1 MSLRCEPSALARQT
15 AEHEDEPVTI
25 DATTKNGGKSNRRLR
40 LGMVGG
46 GPGGFIGAVHRI
58 AARLDDRFELVAA
71 ALSSD
76 PDRARTAALDLH
88 IAPDRAYGSF
98 TEMAAAEAARKDRID
113 AVSIVTPNHLHYSV
127 AKAFLQA
134 GIHVICDKPMT
145 TTLEEALDLA
155 AIVRRTGL
163 IFGLTHNY
171 TGYPMVRQARQ
182 MIADGDLGKIRVV
195 QVEYAQDWLATP
207 LEQTGQKQAAWR
219 TDPARSGAGGSLGDI
234 GTHAYNIACFVT
246 GLHCREVAADVSIFV
261 PGRRLDDN
269 VQLLLRFTEG
279 AKGALWASQLATGN
293 ANNLRLRVYGEK
305 AGLEW
310 HQEEPNTLQ
319 FARLGEAPE
328 TIRRPGPGGNSPA
341 AHASRV
347 PAGHPEG
354 YLECFAQLY
363 TDLAEQIYARREG
376 RSPAPTSLLVP
387 NVEDGVE
394 GMRFIAAT
402 LESGRRNAAW
412 VELHA
417 NSK

>member
-1 MSLRCEPSALARQT
+1 MISGTSAG
-15 AEHEDEPVTI
+15 E
-25 DATTKNGGKSNRRLR
+25 GKRRIR

-46 GPGGFIGAVHRI
+46 GPGAFIGAVHRL
-58 AARLDDRFELVAA
+58 AARMDDHYELVAA

-76 PDRARTAALDLH
+76 QARSRSAAQDLH
-88 IAPDRAYGSF
+88 IAPDRAYGSY
-98 TEMAAAEAARKDRID
+98 TEMANAEAKRPDRIE
-113 AVSIVTPNHLHYSV
+113 AVSIVTPNNLHYPM
-127 AKAFLQA
+127 AKAFLEA
-134 GIHVICDKPMT
+134 GFHVICDKPMT

-155 AIVRRTGL
+155 AIVHRSGL

-182 MIADGDLGKIRVV
+182 MVADGHLGKIRVV

-234 GTHAYNIACFVT
+234 GTHAYNIARFVT

-269 VQLLLRFTEG
+269 VQLLLRFAER
-279 AKGALWASQLATGN
+279 AKGALWASQVATGN

-341 AHASRV
+341 AHASRI

-354 YLECFAQLY
+354 YLEAFAQLY

-376 RSPAPTSLLVP
+376 RSPSLASLLVP

-394 GMRFIAAT
+394 GMRFINAT

-412 VELHA
+412 VELHP